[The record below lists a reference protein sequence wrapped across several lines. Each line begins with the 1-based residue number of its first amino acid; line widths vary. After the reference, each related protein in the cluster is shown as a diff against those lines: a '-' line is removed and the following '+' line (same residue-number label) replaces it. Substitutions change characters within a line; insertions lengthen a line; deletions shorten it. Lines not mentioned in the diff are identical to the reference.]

1 MAGSS
6 SFYRIGMEPAGHKEN
21 HMTKSKTIAAT
32 VLAAALGAS
41 LAPQAFAAEP
51 SAKADAQEM
60 HALAAAKLSAGAA
73 IDAALAQTPGK
84 VSELQFNLENGVAN
98 YEVSILGQDGA
109 EHDFAVDAATGK
121 VSVIAADEDSGQ
133 ARDAEDDE
141 GGQEEGETD

>member
-6 SFYRIGMEPAGHKEN
+6 SFYRIGMEPAGEKEN
-21 HMTKSKTIAAT
+21 HMIKSKTIAAT
-32 VLAAALGAS
+32 VLATALGAG

-60 HALAAAKLSAGAA
+60 QALAAAKLSAGAA

-84 VSELQFNLENGVAN
+84 VSELQFNLENGVGN

-133 ARDAEDDE
+133 ASDAEDDE
-141 GGQEEGETD
+141 GGPEDGETD